1 MSTPHQLSLL
11 RRTFV
16 VLAAALAL
24 GAVSDAHAQ
33 GKVKLTGASGKDEC
47 AYSSMSI
54 TPDGSVTV
62 QCSGTTPPPPP
73 PPPTVETYVMST
85 GSMTASPHTVVEFAV
100 VRSGPEGTT
109 FGATVV
115 NFSYSGA
122 GCAITG
128 TYPVTFAAGQ
138 MTSPIQAPI
147 SAGGT
152 CAATLVTPAS
162 PAVLGSPSTITITV
176 VGGTPPPPPPPAG
189 CPTTP
194 EDMLTATFVGLGN
207 PIMQM
212 QRSGQVVAI
221 KGPNFDGRISGQVSL
236 GESAGGAYTPQPVTL
251 EISIN
256 KCPGVIDTDYANQCN
271 LRSTN
276 GNYNSIT
283 WLTQPYQ
290 TITGANANIYGLC
303 WLGDSGGQFYINA
316 RWTYQSCA
324 FGHPICGFS
333 IVNYQGPY

>member
-1 MSTPHQLSLL
+1 MSTPYQLSLL

-16 VLAAALAL
+16 VLATALAL

-47 AYSSMSI
+47 SYSSMSI

-62 QCSGTTPPPPP
+62 QCSGTPPPPP
-73 PPPTVETYVMST
+73 PPPPSVETYVMST
-85 GSMTASPHTVVEFAV
+85 GAMTASPHTVVEFAV

-109 FGATVV
+109 FGATTV

-128 TYPVTFAAGQ
+128 TYPVAFAAAQ

-152 CAATLVTPAS
+152 CAATLVAPPS
-162 PAVLGSPSTITITV
+162 PAVLGNPSTTTITV

-189 CPTTP
+189 CPATP
-194 EDMLTATFVGLGN
+194 ENMLTATFAGLGN
-207 PIMQM
+207 PILQM
-212 QRSGQVVAI
+212 QASGQVVSIPVPA
-221 KGPNFDGRISGQVSL
+221 DGRVSGQVTF
-236 GESAGGAYTPQPVTL
+236 GETVGGAYTPQPVVI

-256 KCPGVIDTDYANQCN
+256 KCPGVIDTNYTSQCN
-271 LRSTN
+271 LRNTNGFFNTMTWLNKPYSTINSTN
-276 GNYNSIT
+276 ANLYGFCWTGEPN
-283 WLTQPYQ
+283 TQY
-290 TITGANANIYGLC
+290 
-303 WLGDSGGQFYINA
+303 YINA
-316 RWTYQSCA
+316 RWTYASCA
-324 FGHPICGFS
+324 FNHPVCGFS
-333 IVNYQGPY
+333 IVHNLGGF